1 MAKELFNA
9 ICFISK
15 DVAPL
20 KYRGIHNKEK
30 FEKFAKTKGVAYIN
44 YYNKKTRIFAGRV
57 YL

>member
-9 ICFISK
+9 ICFIAK
-15 DVAPL
+15 DIPPL

-30 FEKFAKTKGVAYIN
+30 FEKFAKTKGVAYVN